1 MRRAKK
7 DGLAIRRSVKKMS
20 TPRLLIFVIY
30 LTFIA
35 LGLPDTI
42 LGVAWPSMRSSLFL
56 PLEAAGI
63 ITMLTTVC
71 TAFSSFASG
80 LLLHKLGTGRVVFI
94 STLLSASA
102 LFGYSLSP
110 SFWWLLFCTLPL
122 GIGAGAI
129 DTGINHFVALNY
141 SPRHMNWLH
150 SFWGIGAFLGPGII
164 TLYVADSA
172 NWRGGYQLIAAI
184 VLVVAA
190 IIGISLSLWRSKN
203 IKEEHTALHN
213 KSTHRKSGL
222 NLIRQR
228 NVFLSIIAFPIYI
241 AVEMGVGVWLAS
253 YLIEGR
259 GLDKLNVGLII
270 SLFYV
275 SITIGRLIAGIF
287 ANSMPIQKLM
297 NMGLSLMFIG
307 SWMLIIQQNSLLVP
321 SIILLG
327 IGCAP
332 IFPSMVH
339 STPKLFGKINSQ
351 EITGYQIGG
360 SYLSGVLILP
370 IMGLLGSKVSI
381 EVIPITICLFVVM
394 LACIVNII
402 NQKHT

>member
-1 MRRAKK
+1 M
-7 DGLAIRRSVKKMS
+7 
-20 TPRLLIFVIY
+20 
-30 LTFIA
+30 A

-63 ITMLTTVC
+63 ITMLTTIC

-80 LLLHKLGTGRVVFI
+80 LLLHKLGTGKVVFI

-110 SFWWLLFCTLPL
+110 SFWWLLLCTLPL
-122 GIGAGAI
+122 GVGAGAI
-129 DTGINHFVALNY
+129 DTGINHFVALKY

-150 SFWGIGAFLGPGII
+150 SFWGIGAFLGPSII
-164 TLYVADSA
+164 TLYVADSG
-172 NWRGGYQLIAAI
+172 NWRGGYQMIAAI
-184 VLVVAA
+184 VFVIAA
-190 IIGISLSLWRSKN
+190 IIGISISLSLWRSKS
-203 IKEEHTALHN
+203 IKEENTALQN
-213 KSTHRKSGL
+213 KAVQKKSGL
-222 NLIRQR
+222 NLIRQQD
-228 NVFLSIIAFPIYI
+228 VFLSIIAFPIYI

-270 SLFYV
+270 SLFYI
-275 SITIGRLIAGIF
+275 SIMIGRLIAGIF
-287 ANSMPIQKLM
+287 ANNISIQKLM
-297 NMGLSLMFIG
+297 NMGLCLMFIG

-332 IFPSMVH
+332 IFPSMIH
-339 STPKLFGKINSQ
+339 NTPKLFGEINSQ
-351 EITGYQIGG
+351 EITGYQVGG

-370 IMGLLGSKVSI
+370 VMGLLSSKVSL
-381 EVIPITICLFVVM
+381 EVIPITICLFVVL
-394 LACIVNII
+394 LAFIVNLI
-402 NQKHT
+402 NRHRSQK

>member
-1 MRRAKK
+1 M
-7 DGLAIRRSVKKMS
+7 
-20 TPRLLIFVIY
+20 
-30 LTFIA
+30 A

-63 ITMLTTVC
+63 ITMLTTIC

-80 LLLHKLGTGRVVFI
+80 LLLHKLGTGKVVFI

-110 SFWWLLFCTLPL
+110 SFWWLLLCTLPL
-122 GIGAGAI
+122 GVGAGAI
-129 DTGINHFVALNY
+129 DTGINNFVALKY

-150 SFWGIGAFLGPGII
+150 SFWGIGAFLGPSII
-164 TLYVADSA
+164 TLYVADSG
-172 NWRGGYQLIAAI
+172 NWRGGYQVIAAI
-184 VLVVAA
+184 VFVIAA
-190 IIGISLSLWRSKN
+190 IIGISISLSLWRSKS
-203 IKEEHTALHN
+203 IKEENTALQN
-213 KSTHRKSGL
+213 KAVQKKSGL
-222 NLIRQR
+222 NLIRQQD
-228 NVFLSIIAFPIYI
+228 VFLSIIAFPIYI

-270 SLFYV
+270 SLFYI
-275 SITIGRLIAGIF
+275 SIMIGRLIAGIF
-287 ANSMPIQKLM
+287 ANNISIQKLM
-297 NMGLSLMFIG
+297 NMGLCLMFIG

-332 IFPSMVH
+332 IFPSMIH
-339 STPKLFGKINSQ
+339 NTPKLFGEINSQ
-351 EITGYQIGG
+351 EITGYQVGG

-370 IMGLLGSKVSI
+370 VMGLLSSKVSL
-381 EVIPITICLFVVM
+381 EVIPITICLFVVL
-394 LACIVNII
+394 LAFIVNLI
-402 NQKHT
+402 NRHRSQK

>member
-1 MRRAKK
+1 MQSLKK
-7 DGLAIRRSVKKMS
+7 KKNK
-20 TPRLLIFVIY
+20 PRLLIVVIY

-63 ITMLTTVC
+63 ITMLTTIC

-80 LLLHKLGTGRVVFI
+80 LLLHKLGTGKVVFI

-110 SFWWLLFCTLPL
+110 SFWWLLLCTLPL
-122 GIGAGAI
+122 GVGAGAI
-129 DTGINHFVALNY
+129 DTGINHFVALKY

-150 SFWGIGAFLGPGII
+150 SFWGIGAFLGPSII
-164 TLYVADSA
+164 TLYVADSG
-172 NWRGGYQLIAAI
+172 NWRGGYQMIAAI
-184 VLVVAA
+184 VFVIAA
-190 IIGISLSLWRSKN
+190 IIGISISLSLWRSKS
-203 IKEEHTALHN
+203 IKEENTALQN
-213 KSTHRKSGL
+213 KAVQKKSGL
-222 NLIRQR
+222 NLIRQQD
-228 NVFLSIIAFPIYI
+228 VFLSIIAFPIYI

-270 SLFYV
+270 SLFYI
-275 SITIGRLIAGIF
+275 SIMIGRLIAGIF
-287 ANSMPIQKLM
+287 ANNISIQKLM
-297 NMGLSLMFIG
+297 NMGLCLMFIG

-332 IFPSMVH
+332 IFPSMIH
-339 STPKLFGKINSQ
+339 NTPKLFGEINSQ
-351 EITGYQIGG
+351 EITGYQVGG

-370 IMGLLGSKVSI
+370 VMGLLSSKVSL
-381 EVIPITICLFVVM
+381 EVIPITICLFVVL
-394 LACIVNII
+394 LAFIVNLI
-402 NQKHT
+402 NRHRSQK

>member
-1 MRRAKK
+1 M
-7 DGLAIRRSVKKMS
+7 V
-20 TPRLLIFVIY
+20 VIY

-63 ITMLTTVC
+63 ITMLTTIC

-80 LLLHKLGTGRVVFI
+80 LLLHKLGTGKVVFI

-110 SFWWLLFCTLPL
+110 SFWWLLLCTLPL
-122 GIGAGAI
+122 GVGAGAI
-129 DTGINHFVALNY
+129 DTGINNFVALKY

-150 SFWGIGAFLGPGII
+150 SFWGIGAFLGPSII
-164 TLYVADSA
+164 TLYVADSG
-172 NWRGGYQLIAAI
+172 NWRGGYQVIAAI
-184 VLVVAA
+184 VFVIAA
-190 IIGISLSLWRSKN
+190 IIGISISLSLWRSKS
-203 IKEEHTALHN
+203 IKEENTALQN
-213 KSTHRKSGL
+213 KAVQKKSGL
-222 NLIRQR
+222 NLIRQQD
-228 NVFLSIIAFPIYI
+228 VFLSIIAFPIYI

-270 SLFYV
+270 SLFYI
-275 SITIGRLIAGIF
+275 SIMIGRLIAGIF
-287 ANSMPIQKLM
+287 ANNISIQKLM
-297 NMGLSLMFIG
+297 NMGLCLMFIG

-332 IFPSMVH
+332 IFPSMIH
-339 STPKLFGKINSQ
+339 NTPKLFGEINSQ
-351 EITGYQIGG
+351 EITGYQVGG

-370 IMGLLGSKVSI
+370 VMGLLSSKVSL
-381 EVIPITICLFVVM
+381 EVIPITICLFVVL
-394 LACIVNII
+394 LAFIVNLI
-402 NQKHT
+402 NRHRSQK

>member
-1 MRRAKK
+1 M
-7 DGLAIRRSVKKMS
+7 V
-20 TPRLLIFVIY
+20 VIY

-63 ITMLTTVC
+63 ITMLTTIC

-80 LLLHKLGTGRVVFI
+80 LLLHKLGTGKVVFI

-110 SFWWLLFCTLPL
+110 SFWWLLLCTLPL
-122 GIGAGAI
+122 GVGAGAI
-129 DTGINHFVALNY
+129 DTGINNFVALKY

-150 SFWGIGAFLGPGII
+150 SFWGIGAFLGPSII
-164 TLYVADSA
+164 TLYVADSG
-172 NWRGGYQLIAAI
+172 NWRGGYQVIAAI
-184 VLVVAA
+184 VFVIAA
-190 IIGISLSLWRSKN
+190 IIGISISLSLWRSKS
-203 IKEEHTALHN
+203 IKEENTALQN
-213 KSTHRKSGL
+213 KAVQKKSGL
-222 NLIRQR
+222 NLIRQQD
-228 NVFLSIIAFPIYI
+228 VFLSIIAFPIYI

-270 SLFYV
+270 SLFYI
-275 SITIGRLIAGIF
+275 SIMIGRLIAGIF
-287 ANSMPIQKLM
+287 ANNISIQKLM
-297 NMGLSLMFIG
+297 NIGLCLMFIG

-332 IFPSMVH
+332 IFPSMIH
-339 STPKLFGKINSQ
+339 NTPKLFGEINSQ
-351 EITGYQIGG
+351 EITGYQVGG

-370 IMGLLGSKVSI
+370 VMGLLSSKVSL
-381 EVIPITICLFVVM
+381 EVIPITICLFVVL
-394 LACIVNII
+394 LAFIVNLI
-402 NQKHT
+402 NRHRSQK

>member
-1 MRRAKK
+1 M
-7 DGLAIRRSVKKMS
+7 V
-20 TPRLLIFVIY
+20 VIY

-63 ITMLTTVC
+63 ITMLTTIC

-80 LLLHKLGTGRVVFI
+80 LLLHKLGTGKVVFI

-110 SFWWLLFCTLPL
+110 SFWWLLLCTLPL
-122 GIGAGAI
+122 GVGAGAI
-129 DTGINHFVALNY
+129 DTGINHFVALKY

-150 SFWGIGAFLGPGII
+150 SFWGIGAFLGPSII
-164 TLYVADSA
+164 TLYVADSG
-172 NWRGGYQLIAAI
+172 NWRGGYQMIAAI
-184 VLVVAA
+184 VFVIAA
-190 IIGISLSLWRSKN
+190 IIGISISLSLWRSKS
-203 IKEEHTALHN
+203 IKEENTALQN
-213 KSTHRKSGL
+213 KAVQKKSGL
-222 NLIRQR
+222 NLIRQQD
-228 NVFLSIIAFPIYI
+228 VFLSIIAFPIYI

-270 SLFYV
+270 SLFYI
-275 SITIGRLIAGIF
+275 SIMIGRLIAGIF
-287 ANSMPIQKLM
+287 ANNISIQKLM
-297 NMGLSLMFIG
+297 NMGLCLMFIG

-332 IFPSMVH
+332 IFPSMIH
-339 STPKLFGKINSQ
+339 NTPKLFGEINSQ
-351 EITGYQIGG
+351 EITGYQVGG

-370 IMGLLGSKVSI
+370 VMGLLSSKVSL
-381 EVIPITICLFVVM
+381 EVIPITICLFVVL
-394 LACIVNII
+394 LAFIVNLI
-402 NQKHT
+402 NRHRSQK